1 MTRVNRADTLL
12 TELRDIRRRLQ
23 LLEAARMRQGG
34 TAPAVAAGPTG
45 PTSPTEPGG
54 ASGAGGLAVPLL
66 PVRPVDWPAT
76 TSADWERLAAI
87 RLPAAGATGINLDV
101 VADPGTSGAARV
113 LVGGV
118 TVGED
123 LPATAE
129 PAHYTLPLPGIGAEV
144 ELEVEGCVLSGGGA
158 VRVAAAV
165 LL

>member
-12 TELRDIRRRLQ
+12 TELRDLERRLR

-34 TAPAVAAGPTG
+34 TPPAAATGPTG
-45 PTSPTEPGG
+45 PTGSGGPG
-54 ASGAGGLAVPLL
+54 GAGGLAVPLL

-87 RLPAAGATGINLDV
+87 RLPAGGATGINLDV

-113 LVGGV
+113 LAGGV

-129 PAHYTLPLPGIGAEV
+129 PAHYTLPLPGVGAEV
-144 ELEVEGCVLSGGGA
+144 ELEVEGRVLSGGGA